1 MEQNYNFLSLP
12 TCYHRKKGG
21 NIIDFVFVSLLHSIP
36 LLLQSPESAWD
47 KVSDNIKFGCYGNTS
62 STNFFGNL
70 QIFDVN
76 VKSAALL
83 VKEAHP
89 HLKASGWG
97 LAVTP

>member
-62 STNFFGNL
+62 SNFFGNL